1 MKRLL
6 REPLVHFVVLGAMIF
21 CGYSLLNRDGASAP
35 DRIVITQGQID
46 AMTVGFTR
54 TWQRAPTQE
63 EMVGLIRDR
72 VQEEVYYR
80 EALALGLDRDDVVI
94 RRRLRQKME
103 FVSHDPVASTE
114 PSDEELQ
121 AYLKAHA
128 AAFTTGPRF
137 SFRQVYL
144 NPQRHGRDLLRDAQQ
159 MLVQLRQA
167 GLQGPTEL
175 AGDSLMMEPAFDNA
189 SAREV
194 ASLFGEKFAAALG
207 DLPTG
212 QWQGPVESGY
222 GVHLVFLSERTE
234 GGLPQLAEVREA
246 VRREWTNARQRAA
259 AEQFY
264 QGLLRKYVVTVEAK
278 PAIEGQLVPV
288 AAR

>member
-21 CGYSLLNRDGASAP
+21 CGYSLLNRDGVSAP
-35 DRIVITQGQID
+35 GRIVITQGQID
-46 AMTVGFTR
+46 AMMVGFTR
-54 TWQRAPTQE
+54 TWQRPPTRE
-63 EMVGLIRDR
+63 EMAGLIRDR

-103 FVSHDPVASTE
+103 FVSHDPVANAE

-128 AAFTTGPRF
+128 GAFTTGPRF

-144 NPQRHGRDLLRDAQQ
+144 NPQRHGRNLARDAQRL
-159 MLVQLRQA
+159 LVRLRQA
-167 GLQGPTEL
+167 GPRVPAEL
-175 AGDSLMMEPAFDNA
+175 SGDSLMMEPSFDGA
-189 SAREV
+189 SKREV
-194 ASLFGEKFAAALG
+194 TSLFGEKFAAALE
-207 DLPTG
+207 DIPTG
-212 QWQGPVESGY
+212 QWQGPVKSGY
-222 GVHLVFLSERTE
+222 GVHLVFLSERAQS
-234 GGLPQLAEVREA
+234 GLPPLAEAREA
-246 VRREWTNARQRAA
+246 VRRQWADAQQRAA
-259 AEQFY
+259 ADRFY
-264 QGLLRKYVVTVEAK
+264 QELLRKYVVTIEAQPVSEGK
-278 PAIEGQLVPV
+278 LAPA